1 MPDKEYERFNKAAVS
16 YVKSVDNKVN
26 GLTDDFEVIK
36 KYLNDKGYLKESILD
51 G

>member
-26 GLTDDFEVIK
+26 GLTDDLGVIK